1 MNSQDFSE
9 WLATLSLSTKIHAL
23 ALIYSKLTIHTR
35 ELFVPDWTSGKEK
48 RVQEILHR
56 LNEIHHTLS
65 NYLAAYTMDEREAF
79 PVHVL
84 SKQLLEIENQYHL
97 ESFLTPAIES
107 ARTRI
112 SKLPR
117 ITNP

>member
-1 MNSQDFSE
+1 MNSQEFSE
-9 WLATLSLSTKIHAL
+9 GLATLSLSTKIHAL
-23 ALIYSKLTIHTR
+23 ALIYAKLTIHTR
-35 ELFVPDWTSGKEK
+35 ELFVPDFTAGKEK
-48 RVQEILHR
+48 RVQEILHG

-65 NYLAAYTMDEREAF
+65 NYLVAYTTDEREAF

-97 ESFLTPAIES
+97 ENFLTPAIES
-107 ARTRI
+107 AQIRI

-117 ITNP
+117 ITNQ